1 MIIGML
7 VYAQFLI
14 HVLTRENSFPTLP
27 PASPIHPKNDTDFPI
42 KTNWNFI
49 LLFFSRY
56 TPFTPS
62 LSLLSRA
69 KDYTLSFPVLLLSC
83 ICPICMSLLSL
94 RENLIVVWR
103 MWSTGYMLWR
113 TCGSPTFLHP
123 GTELT
128 LSGLHGKCFTQW
140 ATSLAP
146 YWVLIIMVKLWLL
159 LILKRRV
166 CFVMLNYQVS
176 WNKNPYVKCPFEIG
190 SLLFLKSK

>member
-83 ICPICMSLLSL
+83 ICPICMGKFDCCVEDVEHRLHAVEDMWKSHLSASWDRTHLVRIAWQMLYPMSYLFGPLLSL
-94 RENLIVVWR
+94 
-103 MWSTGYMLWR
+103 
-113 TCGSPTFLHP
+113 
-123 GTELT
+123 
-128 LSGLHGKCFTQW
+128 
-140 ATSLAP
+140 
-146 YWVLIIMVKLWLL
+146 
-159 LILKRRV
+159 
-166 CFVMLNYQVS
+166 NY
-176 WNKNPYVKCPFEIG
+176 NG
-190 SLLFLKSK
+190 